1 MGELHWLVP
10 CDGICKGPSPLTN
23 MIACHLDKC
32 SPIIYQVWCCLLT
45 FSYLLKNTFLC
56 FPDLTWWLNLI
67 THTLLCPIV
76 CELHAPYDSVMS
88 RQLAWVHW
96 LLWIVWTLI
105 LSLNYSQW
113 LACSHRLRGSLYCS
127 LFHVCGWG
135 WRDNSHYMLDVV
147 HPLRRG
153 PNRGC
158 EWRCYKLH
166 GVMEFRRSSEGMCH
180 SQCLPTCLHFH
191 SLQHSDFVLVVLS
204 FTRFCSAQKWT

>member
-1 MGELHWLVP
+1 MFSWSHLVAEPHNSHSFVSHCMWAP
-10 CDGICKGPSPLTN
+10 CSLRFSHVEAIGLSTLVIVNS
-23 MIACHLDKC
+23 LDPHFE
-32 SPIIYQVWCCLLT
+32 S
-45 FSYLLKNTFLC
+45 
-56 FPDLTWWLNLI
+56 
-67 THTLLCPIV
+67 
-76 CELHAPYDSVMS
+76 
-88 RQLAWVHW
+88 QLF
-96 LLWIVWTLI
+96 TETCM
-105 LSLNYSQW
+105 LSLVTW
-113 LACSHRLRGSLYCS
+113 FIILFT
-127 LFHVCGWG
+127 FHVCGWG
-135 WRDNSHYMLDVV
+135 WGDNSHYMLDVV